1 VIYRATLN
9 LFNRSIIYLHYHL
22 WIINAPSR
30 DLSAE
35 NKSKRNQTCLE
46 YHTLLIAAAWANI
59 VLQKATLSNV
69 WMLNS
74 CETKTIWSHI
84 TAPITEKIQIFFI
97 GLQYTNNAE
106 QALYFDGAQLPWC
119 KKSTEIVIYTT
130 MFQWI
135 QNGPH
140 FLFLIRSLQSLA
152 DSFSSSNIT
161 LIVFFYATDLTWC
174 WCHQF
179 SWRPGNCWSVCSVW
193 CFSSAHFSCHLLHV
207 KHLNVYYNSLI
218 SLSPGWSCLFWKDSA
233 YNITSLL

>member
-1 VIYRATLN
+1 MIYRATLN

-152 DSFSSSNIT
+152 DSFSWILSCRRILKTHNHYCAISRQLT
-161 LIVFFYATDLTWC
+161 TEQKKLIISREKLTC
-174 WCHQF
+174 PREPF
-179 SWRPGNCWSVCSVW
+179 
-193 CFSSAHFSCHLLHV
+193 HV
-207 KHLNVYYNSLI
+207 PLNTRGS
-218 SLSPGWSCLFWKDSA
+218 
-233 YNITSLL
+233 